1 MDSILNWVTYI
12 PLIGA
17 VIILF
22 FIRDPRT
29 IRTSAAIVALVDLVA
44 SLYLWYAFDPKATGT
59 NIFQF
64 RWTRSWIDAIG
75 VKYDFGID
83 GIALLLIILTTFMG
97 LIAIVSSFTSIDH
110 RHKEYYVL
118 LLLLQTGMIGT
129 FCALDMFLFYVFWEI
144 MLVPMYFIIGIW
156 GGPRRLYAAIKFFL
170 YTLSGSVVMLLS
182 ILALY
187 FFNAGGI
194 PFLNIAG
201 LGNPASFSV
210 LQFHEIGHLIPRDL
224 QIWIFA
230 GFFLGFAIK
239 VPMFPFHTW
248 LPDAHVEAPT
258 AGSIILAAVLLKMGT
273 YGFVRFALPILPEGT
288 KAWLPWV
295 VGLAIVGIIYGALV
309 SLVQKDMK
317 KLVAY
322 SSVSHL
328 GFVMLGMFALNP
340 MGLKGSVL
348 QMINHGIS
356 TGALFLLVGII
367 YERRHTRMI
376 ADYGGLAKQMPMY
389 ATLFLIAALSSMG
402 LPALNGFIGEFTIL
416 LGAANVNIWW
426 AVFASVG
433 IVLGAAYL
441 LWLYQRVFWGPLDNP
456 ANKNVPDLNR
466 RELGLLLALVA
477 VMVWIGIYPGTFF
490 TLIDEPV
497 NYVVRKVDPQYFD
510 RQLARTGEQQAARG
524 VDAARPAGTRP
535 GARRPALGEPHV
547 VVAEKGK

>member
-1 MDSILNWVTYI
+1 MGILNLVTYI

-17 VIILF
+17 IVILF
-22 FIRDPRT
+22 FVRKENGTAIRYTAT
-29 IRTSAAIVALVDLVA
+29 IFAVVDFIV
-44 SLYLWYAFDPKATGT
+44 SLYLWFNFDPHGTGAHL
-59 NIFQF
+59 FQF
-64 RWTRSWIDAIG
+64 RETYTWIPSLG
-75 VKYDFGID
+75 VQYDFGID
-83 GIALLLIILTTFMG
+83 GISLLLILLTTFMG
-97 LIAIVSSFTSIDH
+97 IIAVVSSYSAIDH
-110 RHKEYYVL
+110 RQKEYYIL

-129 FCALDMFLFYVFWEI
+129 FCALDFFLFYVFWEI

-156 GGPRRLYAAIKFFL
+156 GGPRKLYAAIKFFL
-170 YTLSGSVVMLLS
+170 YTLTGSVVMLLS

-187 FFNAGGI
+187 FFNDGGI
-194 PFLNIAG
+194 PFLNIKG
-201 LGNPASFSV
+201 LGNAATFSV
-210 LQFHEIGHLIPRDL
+210 LQYHNIGHLIPPTL
-224 QIWIFA
+224 QFWIFL

-273 YGFVRFALPILPEGT
+273 YGFVRFALPILPDAT
-288 KAWLPWV
+288 KQLIVPIV
-295 VGLAIVGIIYGALV
+295 VLSIIGIIYGALV

-376 ADYGGLAKQMPMY
+376 ADYGGLAKQMPVY

-416 LGAANVNIWW
+416 LGAANKSIVW
-426 AVFASVG
+426 ASFASVG

-456 ANKNVPDLNR
+456 ANKNVPDVNR
-466 RELGLLLALVA
+466 RELGMLLALVFL
-477 VMVWIGIYPGTFF
+477 MVWIGIKPAVFF
-490 TLIDEPV
+490 DVIEEPV
-497 NYVVRKVDPQYFD
+497 NYIVRKVDPTYFD
-510 RQLARTGEQQAARG
+510 KQPLTYPPAA
-524 VDAARPAGTRP
+524 P
-535 GARRPALGEPHV
+535 V
-547 VVAEKGK
+547 VVSAVETTR

>member
-1 MDSILNWVTYI
+1 MGILNLVTYI

-17 VIILF
+17 IVILF
-22 FIRDPRT
+22 FVRKENGTAIRYTAT
-29 IRTSAAIVALVDLVA
+29 IFAVVDFIV
-44 SLYLWYAFDPKATGT
+44 SLYLWFNFDPHGTGAHL
-59 NIFQF
+59 FQF
-64 RWTRSWIDAIG
+64 RETYTWIPSLG
-75 VKYDFGID
+75 VQYDFGID
-83 GIALLLIILTTFMG
+83 GISLLLILLTTFMG
-97 LIAIVSSFTSIDH
+97 IIAVVSSYSAIDH
-110 RHKEYYVL
+110 RQKEYYIL

-129 FCALDMFLFYVFWEI
+129 FCALDFFLFYVFWEI

-156 GGPRRLYAAIKFFL
+156 GGPRKLYAAIKFFL
-170 YTLSGSVVMLLS
+170 YTLTGSVVMLLS

-187 FFNAGGI
+187 FFNDGGI
-194 PFLNIAG
+194 PFLNIKG
-201 LGNPASFSV
+201 LGNAATFSV
-210 LQFHEIGHLIPRDL
+210 LQYHNVGHLIPPTL
-224 QIWIFA
+224 QFWIFL

-273 YGFVRFALPILPEGT
+273 YGFVRFALPILPDAT
-288 KAWLPWV
+288 KQLIVPIV
-295 VGLAIVGIIYGALV
+295 VLSIIGIIYGALV

-376 ADYGGLAKQMPMY
+376 ADYGGLAKQMPVY

-416 LGAANVNIWW
+416 LGAANKSIVW
-426 AVFASVG
+426 ASFASAG

-456 ANKNVPDLNR
+456 ANKNVPDVNR
-466 RELGLLLALVA
+466 RELGMLLALVFL
-477 VMVWIGIYPGTFF
+477 MVWIGIKPAVFF
-490 TLIDEPV
+490 DVIEEPV
-497 NYVVRKVDPQYFD
+497 NYIVRKVDPTYFD
-510 RQLARTGEQQAARG
+510 KQPLTYPPAA
-524 VDAARPAGTRP
+524 P
-535 GARRPALGEPHV
+535 V
-547 VVAEKGK
+547 VVSAVETTR

>member
-1 MDSILNWVTYI
+1 MGILNIVTYI
-12 PLIGA
+12 PLVGA
-17 VIILF
+17 VILLF
-22 FIRDPRT
+22 LPNAKT
-29 IRTSAAIVALVDLVA
+29 IKYTAALIAVIDFVV
-44 SLYLWYAFDPKATGT
+44 SLSLWMNFNPHATGDAMW
-59 NIFQF
+59 QF
-64 RWTRSWIDAIG
+64 RETYDWIPSLG

-83 GIALLLIILTTFMG
+83 GIALLLIMLTTFMG
-97 LIAIVSSFTSIDH
+97 IIAVISSFKAIEH
-110 RHKEYYVL
+110 REKEYYVL

-129 FCALDMFLFYVFWEI
+129 FCALDFFLFYVFWEI

-156 GGPRRLYAAIKFFL
+156 GGPRKLYAAIKFFL
-170 YTLSGSVVMLLS
+170 YTLSGSVLMLLS

-187 FFNAGGI
+187 FFNDGGI

-201 LGNPASFSV
+201 LHNPATFSV
-210 LQFHEIGHLIPRDL
+210 LQFHRIGHLIPPGL
-224 QIWIFA
+224 QVWIFA
-230 GFFLGFAIK
+230 GFFFGFAIK

-288 KAWLPWV
+288 KQWILP
-295 VGLAIVGIIYGALV
+295 IVILSIIGIIYGALV

-348 QMINHGIS
+348 QMVNHGLS
-356 TGALFLLVGII
+356 TGALFLLVGVI

-376 ADYGGLAKQMPMY
+376 ADYGGLAKQMPKY

-402 LPALNGFIGEFTIL
+402 LPALNGFIGEFIIL
-416 LGAANVNIWW
+416 LGAANRNIWW
-426 AVFASVG
+426 AAFGAVG

-456 ANKNVPDLNR
+456 ANKNVPDLNG
-466 RELGLLLALVA
+466 REMALLVSLV
-477 VMVWIGIYPGTFF
+477 VFMVWIGVYPRTF
-490 TLIDEPV
+490 LDVLEEPV
-497 NYVVRKVDPQYFD
+497 NYVVKQVDPSYFAK
-510 RQLARTGEQQAARG
+510 QSMPPIPAPAA
-524 VDAARPAGTRP
+524 AAT
-535 GARRPALGEPHV
+535 
-547 VVAEKGK
+547 VAATEAVK

>member
-1 MDSILNWVTYI
+1 MGILNIVTYI

-17 VIILF
+17 IVILF
-22 FIRDPRT
+22 FVRKENGPAIRYTATFFAVVDF
-29 IRTSAAIVALVDLVA
+29 IV
-44 SLYLWYAFDPKATGT
+44 SLYLWFNFDPHGKGVHL
-59 NIFQF
+59 FQF
-64 RWTRSWIDAIG
+64 RETYTWIPSLG
-75 VKYDFGID
+75 VQYDFGID
-83 GIALLLIILTTFMG
+83 GISLLLILLTTFMG
-97 LIAIVSSFTSIDH
+97 IIAVVSSYAAIDH
-110 RHKEYYVL
+110 RQKEYYIL

-129 FCALDMFLFYVFWEI
+129 FCALDFFLFYVFWEI

-156 GGPRRLYAAIKFFL
+156 GGPRKLYAAIKFFL
-170 YTLSGSVVMLLS
+170 YTLTGSVVMLLS

-187 FFNAGGI
+187 FFNDGGI
-194 PFLNIAG
+194 PFLNIKG
-201 LGNPASFSV
+201 LGNAATFSV
-210 LQFHEIGHLIPRDL
+210 LQYHNIGHLIPPTL
-224 QIWIFA
+224 QFWIFI

-273 YGFVRFALPILPEGT
+273 YGFVRFALPILPDAT
-288 KAWLPWV
+288 KQLIIPIV
-295 VGLAIVGIIYGALV
+295 VLSIIGIIYGALV

-416 LGAANVNIWW
+416 LGAANKSIVW
-426 AVFASVG
+426 ASFASVG

-456 ANKNVPDLNR
+456 ANKNVPDVNR
-466 RELGLLLALVA
+466 RELGMLLALVFF
-477 VMVWIGIYPGTFF
+477 MVWIGIKPAVFF
-490 TLIDEPV
+490 DIIEEPV
-497 NYVVRKVDPQYFD
+497 NYIVQKVDPTYFA
-510 RQLARTGEQQAARG
+510 RQPLTYPPAA
-524 VDAARPAGTRP
+524 P
-535 GARRPALGEPHV
+535 V
-547 VVAEKGK
+547 VVSAVETTR

>member
-1 MDSILNWVTYI
+1 MGILNLVTYI

-17 VIILF
+17 IVILF
-22 FIRDPRT
+22 FVRKENGKAIRYTATFFAVIDF
-29 IRTSAAIVALVDLVA
+29 IA
-44 SLYLWYAFDPKATGT
+44 SLYLWIKFDPKATGAAMW
-59 NIFQF
+59 QF
-64 RWTRSWIDAIG
+64 RYVREWIPSLH
-75 VKYDFGID
+75 VNYDFGID
-83 GIALLLIILTTFMG
+83 GISLLLILLTTFMG
-97 LIAIVSSFTSIDH
+97 IIAIVSSFSSIDH
-110 RHKEYYVL
+110 RQKEYYIL

-129 FCALDMFLFYVFWEI
+129 FCALDFFLFYVFWEI

-156 GGPRRLYAAIKFFL
+156 GGPRKLYAAIKFFL
-170 YTLSGSVVMLLS
+170 YTLTGSVVMLLS

-187 FFNAGGI
+187 FFNDGGI
-194 PFLNIAG
+194 PFLHIKG
-201 LGNPASFSV
+201 LGNPATFAV
-210 LQFHEIGHLIPRDL
+210 LQYHNIGHLIPPTL
-224 QIWIFA
+224 QFWIFL

-273 YGFVRFALPILPEGT
+273 YGFVRFALPILPDAT
-288 KAWLPWV
+288 KQLLVPIV
-295 VGLAIVGIIYGALV
+295 VLSIIGIIYGALV

-389 ATLFLIAALSSMG
+389 ATLFLIAALSSLG
-402 LPALNGFIGEFTIL
+402 LPGLNGFIGEFTIL
-416 LGAANVNIWW
+416 LGVANKSIVW
-426 AVFASVG
+426 ASFASAG

-456 ANKNVPDLNR
+456 ANKNVPDVNR
-466 RELGLLLALVA
+466 RELGLLLALVIL
-477 VMVWIGIYPGTFF
+477 MVWIGIKPAVFF
-490 TLIDEPV
+490 DVIEEPV
-497 NYVVRKVDPQYFD
+497 NYIVRKVDPTYFD
-510 RQLARTGEQQAARG
+510 KQPLTYPSAA
-524 VDAARPAGTRP
+524 PAVVSAVGTTR
-535 GARRPALGEPHV
+535 
-547 VVAEKGK
+547 

>member
-1 MDSILNWVTYI
+1 MGILNIVTYI

-17 VIILF
+17 LCILF
-22 FIRDPRT
+22 FVNGKNG
-29 IRTSAAIVALVDLVA
+29 AAIRWTATIFAVLDFLA
-44 SLYLWYAFDPKATGT
+44 SLVLWFGFDPKATGDRL
-59 NIFQF
+59 FQF
-64 RWTRSWIDAIG
+64 RETYSWIPSLG
-75 VKYDFGID
+75 VTYDFGVD
-83 GIALLLIILTTFMG
+83 GISVLLILMTTFMG
-97 LIAIVSSFTSIDH
+97 IIAVVSSFTAIQN
-110 RHKEYYVL
+110 RQKEYYVL

-129 FCALDMFLFYVFWEI
+129 FCALDFFLFYVFWEI

-156 GGPRRLYAAIKFFL
+156 GGQRRLYAAIKFFL
-170 YTLSGSVVMLLS
+170 YTLSGSVLMLLS

-187 FFNAGGI
+187 FFNDGGI
-194 PFLNIAG
+194 PFLHIKG
-201 LGNPASFSV
+201 LGAGQTFSV
-210 LQFHEIGHLIPRDL
+210 LRFHEIGHLIPPTL
-224 QIWIFA
+224 QFWIFI

-273 YGFVRFALPILPEGT
+273 YGFVRFALPILPDGT
-288 KAWLPWV
+288 RQMLPVIV
-295 VGLAIVGIIYGALV
+295 VLSIIGIIYGALV

-356 TGALFLLVGII
+356 TGALFLLVGFL

-402 LPALNGFIGEFTIL
+402 LPGLNGFIGEFTIL
-416 LGAANVNIWW
+416 LGVANRNLVW
-426 AVFASVG
+426 ASYASVG

-456 ANKNVPDLNR
+456 ENRDVPDLNK
-466 RELGLLLALVA
+466 RELGLMLALVA
-477 VMVWIGIYPGTFF
+477 CMVWIGIRPGVFF
-490 TLIDEPV
+490 DMIEEPV
-497 NYVVRKVDPQYFD
+497 NYIVRKVDPGYFQRNPLQYATPGHSTE
-510 RQLARTGEQQAARG
+510 ARKALRVEAVEAAR
-524 VDAARPAGTRP
+524 
-535 GARRPALGEPHV
+535 
-547 VVAEKGK
+547 

>member
-1 MDSILNWVTYI
+1 MGILNIVTYI

-17 VIILF
+17 LVILF
-22 FIRDPRT
+22 FLRKENGKAIRYTATAVAVIDF
-29 IRTSAAIVALVDLVA
+29 IV
-44 SLYLWYAFDPKATGT
+44 SLYLWFNFDPHGTGARL
-59 NIFQF
+59 FQF
-64 RWTRSWIDAIG
+64 RETYSWIPSLG
-75 VKYDFGID
+75 VQYDFGID
-83 GIALLLIILTTFMG
+83 GIALLLILLTTFMG
-97 LIAIVSSFTSIDH
+97 IIAIVSSFTSIDH
-110 RHKEYYVL
+110 RQKEYYIL

-129 FCALDMFLFYVFWEI
+129 FCALDFFLFYVFWEI

-156 GGPRRLYAAIKFFL
+156 GGPRKLYAAIKFFL
-170 YTLSGSVVMLLS
+170 YTLTGSVVMLLS

-187 FFNAGGI
+187 FFNDGGI
-194 PFLNIAG
+194 PFLNIKG
-201 LGNPASFSV
+201 LGNPATFSV
-210 LQFHEIGHLIPRDL
+210 LQYHNIGHLIPPTL
-224 QIWIFA
+224 QFWIFL

-273 YGFVRFALPILPEGT
+273 YGFVRFALPILPDGT
-288 KAWLPWV
+288 RQLVPW
-295 VGLAIVGIIYGALV
+295 IVALSIIGIIYGALV

-416 LGAANVNIWW
+416 LGAANKSIVW
-426 AVFASVG
+426 ASFASLG

-456 ANKNVPDLNR
+456 ANKNVPDVNR
-466 RELGLLLALVA
+466 RELGMLLALV
-477 VMVWIGIYPGTFF
+477 VLMVWIGIKPAVFF
-490 TLIDEPV
+490 DVIEEPV
-497 NYVVRKVDPQYFD
+497 NYIVRKVDPTYFD
-510 RQLARTGEQQAARG
+510 RE
-524 VDAARPAGTRP
+524 PIKYP
-535 GARRPALGEPHV
+535 GAAPV
-547 VVAEKGK
+547 VVTAVETTR

>member
-1 MDSILNWVTYI
+1 MGILNIVTYI

-17 VIILF
+17 LVIMF
-22 FIRDPRT
+22 FVRKDSP
-29 IRTSAAIVALVDLVA
+29 AAIKGIATAVAVIDFIA
-44 SLYLWYAFDPKATGT
+44 SLFLWTGFNPKLAGQA
-59 NIFQF
+59 NFQF
-64 RWTRSWIDAIG
+64 RETYEWIPSLG

-83 GIALLLIILTTFMG
+83 GIALLLILLTTFMG
-97 LIAIVSSFTSIDH
+97 IIAIVASFSGIEF
-110 RHKEYYVL
+110 RQKEYYVL

-129 FCALDMFLFYVFWEI
+129 FCALDFFLFYVFWEI

-170 YTLSGSVVMLLS
+170 YTLSGSVLMLLA

-187 FFNAGGI
+187 FFNTGGI
-194 PFLNIAG
+194 PFLNIHG
-201 LGNPASFSV
+201 LGNPETFSV
-210 LQFHEIGHLIPRDL
+210 LRFHDIGHLIPPTL
-224 QIWIFA
+224 QFWIFL
-230 GFFLGFAIK
+230 GFFFGFAIK

-273 YGFVRFALPILPEGT
+273 YGFVRFALPILPDAT
-288 KAWLPWV
+288 KQLLIPIAV
-295 VGLAIVGIIYGALV
+295 LAIIGIIYGALV

-328 GFVMLGMFALNP
+328 GFVMLGLFALNP
-340 MGLKGSVL
+340 MGIRGSVI

-367 YERRHTRMI
+367 YERRHTRLI
-376 ADYGGLAKQMPMY
+376 SEYGGLAKQMPMY

-416 LGAANVNIWW
+416 LGAANSSHFGSMWY
-426 AVFASVG
+426 AGLAALG

-456 ANKNVPDLNR
+456 ANKTLLDVNR
-466 RELGLLLALVA
+466 RELGLATALV
-477 VMVWIGIYPGTFF
+477 VIMVWIGIYPKPLFDI
-490 TLIDEPV
+490 LEEPV
-497 NYVVRKVDPQYFD
+497 NYVVQKVDPGYFAKQ
-510 RQLARTGEQQAARG
+510 QLTYPAQPAA
-524 VDAARPAGTRP
+524 PA
-535 GARRPALGEPHV
+535 
-547 VVAEKGK
+547 VAEPAHVAEAR